1 MSEKPQILAPEILA
15 KDKALFNALFDERFD
30 ERFDEKM
37 SSVRAGD
44 SASLCLMVTKG
55 TLDWAYPPFIIAS
68 TASALGWKVS
78 MFFTFYGLILL
89 KKRLD
94 LQLSAL
100 GNPAMPMK
108 MPYGPKW
115 FRDVQWKIPNMVMA
129 TVPGFE
135 NMATG
140 MMRKTLSEKGV
151 APISELR
158 ELCLEADV
166 RLVGCQMTLDLF
178 GWPKDEFIDGI
189 SEWAGAATYLSIA
202 GDAKV
207 NLFI

>member
-1 MSEKPQILAPEILA
+1 MPAESQTMTPEILA
-15 KDKALFNALFDERFD
+15 EDKALFNALFDERFD
-30 ERFDEKM
+30 ERI
-37 SSVRAGD
+37 SGVRAGE
-44 SASLCLMVTKG
+44 SASICLLVTKG
-55 TLDWAYPPFIIAS
+55 TLDWGYPPFIIAS
-68 TASALGWKVS
+68 TASALGWDVS
-78 MFFTFYGLILL
+78 MFFTFYGLTLL

-94 LQLSAL
+94 LRLSAL

-115 FRDVQWKIPNMVMA
+115 FRDVEWKIPNMIMA

-135 NMATG
+135 NMATT
-140 MMRKTLSEKGV
+140 MMRKTLVEKGV

-158 ELCLEADV
+158 ELCLEGDV
-166 RLVGCQMTLDLF
+166 KLIGCQMTLDLF
-178 GWPKDEFIDGI
+178 GWPKEEFIDGI

-207 NLFI
+207 NLFM

>member
-1 MSEKPQILAPEILA
+1 MSVQSQNIATGFLEKDRAMF
-15 KDKALFNALFDERFD
+15 DTLFDKRFD

-37 SSVRAGD
+37 ATAKVEEST
-44 SASLCLMVTKG
+44 SLCLLGTKG
-55 TLDWAYPPFIIAS
+55 TLDWAYPPFIVAS
-68 TASALGWKVS
+68 TASALGWDVS
-78 MFFTFYGLILL
+78 MFFTFYGLTLL
-89 KKRLD
+89 RKRLD
-94 LQLSAL
+94 LRLSAL

-115 FRDVQWKIPNMVMA
+115 FRDVQWKMPNLVMA

-135 NMATG
+135 NMATA
-140 MMRKTLSEKGV
+140 MMRKTLVEKGV

-158 ELCLEADV
+158 ELCLEGNV
-166 RLVGCQMTLDLF
+166 RLIGCQMTLDLF

-202 GDAKV
+202 GGTKV
-207 NLFI
+207 NLFM